1 MASYE
6 QQAEVLSKLNAFS
19 DRNKTNFSKRD
30 SVLHEINR
38 HRENQAS
45 SIKFRKNLLESQKRS
60 NYVNE
65 YDRLRGSLHSGLV
78 KDAPTIKHINLRMGK
93 LKELA
98 SESIH
103 GVKHDVFHDK
113 TEEQLTDKERLAKV
127 NKQLKQNEK
136 GGKTRNTMVITPRD
150 SHTHRFTHNV
160 IYIFLFAIIYN
171 YQNGTGCNDG
181 KRIKT

>member
-1 MASYE
+1 MVSYE

-103 GVKHDVFHDK
+103 GKKHYIFKPK
-113 TEEQLTDKERLAKV
+113 TDEQKTDKELTPGSSEQTRRELM
-127 NKQLKQNEK
+127 KQYAELESNLVEISRIR
-136 GGKTRNTMVITPRD
+136 GKAR
-150 SHTHRFTHNV
+150 
-160 IYIFLFAIIYN
+160 
-171 YQNGTGCNDG
+171 
-181 KRIKT
+181 

>member
-30 SVLHEINR
+30 AVLHEINR

-45 SIKFRKNLLESQKRS
+45 SIKFRKNVLESQKRA

-65 YDRLRGSLHSGLV
+65 YDRLMGKHTSLNSGLA
-78 KDAPTIKHINLRMGK
+78 KDAPSIKYINERMGK

-103 GVKHDVFHDK
+103 GVKHPIFHDK
-113 TEEQLTDKERLAKV
+113 TEEQLTEKERLAKS
-127 NKQLKQNEK
+127 NKQLKQNVK
-136 GGKTRNTMVITPRD
+136 GGRIHNTLIVTPRD
-150 SHTHRFTHNV
+150 S
-160 IYIFLFAIIYN
+160 
-171 YQNGTGCNDG
+171 
-181 KRIKT
+181 KTDVYT

>member
-1 MASYE
+1 MVSYE

-45 SIKFRKNLLESQKRS
+45 SIKFRKNVLEGQKRS

-103 GVKHDVFHDK
+103 GKKHDIFKPK
-113 TEEQLTDKERLAKV
+113 TDEQKTDKDLTPGSVEQTRRELMKHYAELESNLV
-127 NKQLKQNEK
+127 EISRIR
-136 GGKTRNTMVITPRD
+136 GKAR
-150 SHTHRFTHNV
+150 
-160 IYIFLFAIIYN
+160 
-171 YQNGTGCNDG
+171 
-181 KRIKT
+181 

>member
-6 QQAEVLSKLNAFS
+6 RQAEVLSKLNAFS
-19 DRNKTNFSKRD
+19 NRNKTNFSKRD
-30 SVLHEINR
+30 AMLHEINR

-103 GVKHDVFHDK
+103 GKKHNVFKPK
-113 TEEQLTDKERLAKV
+113 TDEQKIDKELDPGSSEQTRRELMKHYAELESNLA
-127 NKQLKQNEK
+127 EISRIR
-136 GGKTRNTMVITPRD
+136 GKAR
-150 SHTHRFTHNV
+150 
-160 IYIFLFAIIYN
+160 
-171 YQNGTGCNDG
+171 
-181 KRIKT
+181 

>member
-103 GVKHDVFHDK
+103 GKKHDVFKPK
-113 TEEQLTDKERLAKV
+113 TDEQKTDKELDPGSSEQTRRELMKHYAELESNLA
-127 NKQLKQNEK
+127 EISRIR
-136 GGKTRNTMVITPRD
+136 GKAR
-150 SHTHRFTHNV
+150 
-160 IYIFLFAIIYN
+160 
-171 YQNGTGCNDG
+171 
-181 KRIKT
+181 

>member
-103 GVKHDVFHDK
+103 GKKHDIFKPK
-113 TEEQLTDKERLAKV
+113 TDEQKTDKELDPGSSEQTRRELMKQYAELESNLA
-127 NKQLKQNEK
+127 EISRIR
-136 GGKTRNTMVITPRD
+136 GKAR
-150 SHTHRFTHNV
+150 
-160 IYIFLFAIIYN
+160 
-171 YQNGTGCNDG
+171 
-181 KRIKT
+181 

>member
-6 QQAEVLSKLNAFS
+6 QQAEVLSRLNAFS

-45 SIKFRKNLLESQKRS
+45 SIKVRKNLLESQKRS

-78 KDAPTIKHINLRMGK
+78 KDAPTIKHINLRMGR

-103 GVKHDVFHDK
+103 GKKHDIFKPK
-113 TEEQLTDKERLAKV
+113 TDEQKTDKDL
-127 NKQLKQNEK
+127 
-136 GGKTRNTMVITPRD
+136 TPG
-150 SHTHRFTHNV
+150 SVEQTHRALQKQYAELESNLV
-160 IYIFLFAIIYN
+160 ELSRIRGKAI
-171 YQNGTGCNDG
+171 
-181 KRIKT
+181 

>member
-45 SIKFRKNLLESQKRS
+45 SIKFRKNVLESQKRS

-103 GVKHDVFHDK
+103 GKQHPIFHDK
-113 TEEQLTDKERLAKV
+113 TEEQLTEKERLAKV
-127 NKQLKQNEK
+127 NKQLKQNVK
-136 GGKTRNTMVITPRD
+136 GGRIHNTMIVTPRD
-150 SHTHRFTHNV
+150 S
-160 IYIFLFAIIYN
+160 
-171 YQNGTGCNDG
+171 
-181 KRIKT
+181 KTDVYT

>member
-1 MASYE
+1 MRYYMR
-6 QQAEVLSKLNAFS
+6 LK
-19 DRNKTNFSKRD
+19 RN
-30 SVLHEINR
+30 
-38 HRENQAS
+38 RENQTS

-103 GVKHDVFHDK
+103 GKKHDIFKPK
-113 TEEQLTDKERLAKV
+113 TDEQKTDKELDPRSSEQTKRELMKQYSELEPNLAE
-127 NKQLKQNEK
+127 LSRYR
-136 GGKTRNTMVITPRD
+136 GRAR
-150 SHTHRFTHNV
+150 
-160 IYIFLFAIIYN
+160 
-171 YQNGTGCNDG
+171 
-181 KRIKT
+181 

>member
-30 SVLHEINR
+30 AVLHEINR

-78 KDAPTIKHINLRMGK
+78 KDAPTIKYINERMG
-93 LKELA
+93 
-98 SESIH
+98 
-103 GVKHDVFHDK
+103 
-113 TEEQLTDKERLAKV
+113 
-127 NKQLKQNEK
+127 
-136 GGKTRNTMVITPRD
+136 
-150 SHTHRFTHNV
+150 
-160 IYIFLFAIIYN
+160 
-171 YQNGTGCNDG
+171 
-181 KRIKT
+181 

>member
-19 DRNKTNFSKRD
+19 DRNKINANKRD
-30 SVLHEINR
+30 AVLHEINR

-93 LKELA
+93 LTELA

-103 GVKHDVFHDK
+103 GKKHYIFKPK
-113 TEEQLTDKERLAKV
+113 TDEQKTDKDL
-127 NKQLKQNEK
+127 
-136 GGKTRNTMVITPRD
+136 TPG
-150 SHTHRFTHNV
+150 SVEQTHRALQKQYAELESNLVEISH
-160 IYIFLFAIIYN
+160 IR
-171 YQNGTGCNDG
+171 G
-181 KRIKT
+181 KAR

>member
-30 SVLHEINR
+30 AVLHEINR

-45 SIKFRKNLLESQKRS
+45 SIKFRKKLLESQKRS

-103 GVKHDVFHDK
+103 GKKHNIFKPK
-113 TEEQLTDKERLAKV
+113 TDEQKTDKDL
-127 NKQLKQNEK
+127 
-136 GGKTRNTMVITPRD
+136 TPG
-150 SHTHRFTHNV
+150 SVEQTHRALQKQYAELESNLAE
-160 IYIFLFAIIYN
+160 ISRIR
-171 YQNGTGCNDG
+171 G
-181 KRIKT
+181 KAR

>member
-1 MASYE
+1 MVSYE

-30 SVLHEINR
+30 AVLHEINR

-78 KDAPTIKHINLRMGK
+78 KDAPTIKYINERMGK

-98 SESIH
+98 NESIH
-103 GVKHDVFHDK
+103 GKQHPIFHDK
-113 TEEQLTDKERLAKV
+113 TEEQLTEKERLAKS
-127 NKQLKQNEK
+127 NKQLKQNVK
-136 GGKTRNTMVITPRD
+136 GGRIHNTLIVTPRD
-150 SHTHRFTHNV
+150 S
-160 IYIFLFAIIYN
+160 
-171 YQNGTGCNDG
+171 
-181 KRIKT
+181 KTDVYT

>member
-6 QQAEVLSKLNAFS
+6 QQAEALSKLNAFS
-19 DRNKTNFSKRD
+19 DRNKTNFNKRD
-30 SVLHEINR
+30 AVLHEINR

-45 SIKFRKNLLESQKRS
+45 SIKFRKNLLENQKRA

-65 YDRLRGSLHSGLV
+65 YGRLRGTLSSGLV

-103 GVKHDVFHDK
+103 GKKHAVFKAK
-113 TEEQLTDKERLAKV
+113 TDEQKTDKELTPGSVEQTRELMKQYSELESNLA
-127 NKQLKQNEK
+127 QLSRIR
-136 GGKTRNTMVITPRD
+136 GGKAR
-150 SHTHRFTHNV
+150 
-160 IYIFLFAIIYN
+160 
-171 YQNGTGCNDG
+171 
-181 KRIKT
+181 

>member
-1 MASYE
+1 MVSYE

-30 SVLHEINR
+30 AVLHEINR

-103 GVKHDVFHDK
+103 GKKHDIFKPK
-113 TEEQLTDKERLAKV
+113 TDEQKTDKDL
-127 NKQLKQNEK
+127 
-136 GGKTRNTMVITPRD
+136 TPG
-150 SHTHRFTHNV
+150 SVEQTHRALQKQYAELESNLAE
-160 IYIFLFAIIYN
+160 ISRIR
-171 YQNGTGCNDG
+171 G
-181 KRIKT
+181 KAR

>member
-30 SVLHEINR
+30 AVLHEINR

-45 SIKFRKNLLESQKRS
+45 SIKFRKNVLESQKRA
-60 NYVNE
+60 NYDNE
-65 YDRLRGSLHSGLV
+65 FDRLMGKLTSLNSGLV
-78 KDAPTIKHINLRMGK
+78 KDAPSIKYINERMGK

-103 GVKHDVFHDK
+103 GVKHPVFHDN
-113 TEEQLTDKERLAKV
+113 TEEELTDKERLAKV
-127 NKQLKQNEK
+127 NMQKQNVK
-136 GGKTRNTMVITPRD
+136 GGRTHNAMMITPRD
-150 SHTHRFTHNV
+150 SHTQVYT
-160 IYIFLFAIIYN
+160 
-171 YQNGTGCNDG
+171 
-181 KRIKT
+181 

>member
-1 MASYE
+1 MVSYE

-30 SVLHEINR
+30 AVLHEINR

-45 SIKFRKNLLESQKRS
+45 SIKFRKNVSESQKRA

-65 YDRLRGSLHSGLV
+65 YDRLRGAMLSGLV
-78 KDAPTIKHINLRMGK
+78 RESSIKHINLRMGK

-103 GVKHDVFHDK
+103 GKKHDIFKPK
-113 TEEQLTDKERLAKV
+113 TDEQKTDKELDPVSSEQTRREMMKQYAELESNLA
-127 NKQLKQNEK
+127 EISRIRI
-136 GGKTRNTMVITPRD
+136 GKTD
-150 SHTHRFTHNV
+150 W
-160 IYIFLFAIIYN
+160 LGA
-171 YQNGTGCNDG
+171 
-181 KRIKT
+181 

>member
-6 QQAEVLSKLNAFS
+6 QQAEVLSKLNAFT

-30 SVLHEINR
+30 AVLHEINR

-78 KDAPTIKHINLRMGK
+78 KDAPSIKYINERMGK

-103 GVKHDVFHDK
+103 GKKHDVFKPK
-113 TEEQLTDKERLAKV
+113 TDEQKTDEERLAQV

-136 GGKTRNTMVITPRD
+136 GGRTRNTMVITPRD
-150 SHTHRFTHNV
+150 SHTQVYT
-160 IYIFLFAIIYN
+160 
-171 YQNGTGCNDG
+171 
-181 KRIKT
+181 

>member
-1 MASYE
+1 MFFVFNIKMASYE

-30 SVLHEINR
+30 AVLHEINR

-103 GVKHDVFHDK
+103 GKKHDVFKPK
-113 TEEQLTDKERLAKV
+113 TDEQKTDKDVNPGSVEQTKRELMKQYSELESNLA
-127 NKQLKQNEK
+127 EISRIR
-136 GGKTRNTMVITPRD
+136 GKAR
-150 SHTHRFTHNV
+150 
-160 IYIFLFAIIYN
+160 
-171 YQNGTGCNDG
+171 
-181 KRIKT
+181 

>member
-1 MASYE
+1 MVSYE

-103 GVKHDVFHDK
+103 GKKHYIFKPK
-113 TEEQLTDKERLAKV
+113 TDEQKTDKDL
-127 NKQLKQNEK
+127 
-136 GGKTRNTMVITPRD
+136 TPG
-150 SHTHRFTHNV
+150 SVEQTHRALQKQYAELESNLAE
-160 IYIFLFAIIYN
+160 ISRIR
-171 YQNGTGCNDG
+171 G
-181 KRIKT
+181 KARW

>member
-1 MASYE
+1 MVSYE

-30 SVLHEINR
+30 AVLHEINR

-45 SIKFRKNLLESQKRS
+45 SIKFRKNVLENQKRA

-65 YDRLRGSLHSGLV
+65 YDRLMGKLTSLNSGLV
-78 KDAPTIKHINLRMGK
+78 KDAPSIKYINERMGK

-103 GVKHDVFHDK
+103 GKQHPIFHDK

-127 NKQLKQNEK
+127 NKQLKQN
-136 GGKTRNTMVITPRD
+136 V
-150 SHTHRFTHNV
+150 
-160 IYIFLFAIIYN
+160 
-171 YQNGTGCNDG
+171 
-181 KRIKT
+181 KRR